1 MHCISFERFQRFR
14 VNLHFSQ
21 FATSAKNSNL
31 GFLDVKDFGMKDS
44 SFLSC
49 RLFAQCVQTLMESKQ
64 RKEASPTYPPGWLD
78 FKT

>member
-1 MHCISFERFQRFR
+1 MLWIIWGKRGKTLSFP
-14 VNLHFSQ
+14 HI
-21 FATSAKNSNL
+21 ATSAIKNSDL
-31 GFLDVKDFGMKDS
+31 GFLELKDFGLKDS
-44 SFLSC
+44 SLLPC